1 MLFFFCFCFFNAD
14 CGRAFLPSLPAD
26 EQCFYALGWDCVFP
40 PGILVPLFVIVLDEA
55 AFSW

>member
-1 MLFFFCFCFFNAD
+1 MFFFVFCFFNAD